1 MIFMR
6 SVPPELV
13 HGVASGLYNVTG
25 SVVRDVASGRGIAF
39 LQETGMLQTIL
50 NSVMTSGGNPVVAFA
65 NLGLGAASVIQNQQ
79 IKSRLV
85 EVQSSLAVLQ
95 NLQIG
100 TLAVSGLGLGVSVVG
115 VTSRKVIWL
124 FLEQVRLEFVPVLQ
138 RLQGRLAAQG

>member
-1 MIFMR
+1 
-6 SVPPELV
+6 
-13 HGVASGLYNVTG
+13 
-25 SVVRDVASGRGIAF
+25 
-39 LQETGMLQTIL
+39 MLQTIL